1 MLLLPHKG
9 RVKEVAQ
16 AFAAGDDLVFQ
27 LESGFGLL
35 RVLKVEERE
44 GTGTVWHLLAYEEL
58 FPDVE
63 SAEAALAAPGGLHV
77 RKAHMALTDR
87 AFERTPAARL
97 SNRPVTEEELA
108 AYRKWVETD
117 GTVSDRSA
125 LLMLGL
131 R

>member
-1 MLLLPHKG
+1 M
-9 RVKEVAQ
+9 AQ
-16 AFAAGDDLVFQ
+16 AFAPGDDLMFQ

-44 GTGTVWHLLAYEEL
+44 GVGAVWHLLAYEEL

-63 SAEAALAAPGGLHV
+63 SAEAALAAPETLHV
-77 RKAHMALTDR
+77 RKAHMALTER

-97 SNRPVTEEELA
+97 GHRPVTEAELS
-108 AYRKWVETD
+108 AYRKWVEN
-117 GTVSDRSA
+117 GGEVSDRSA

>member
-1 MLLLPHKG
+1 M
-9 RVKEVAQ
+9 AQ
-16 AFAAGDDLVFQ
+16 PFFAGDDLIFQ

-44 GTGTVWHLLAYEEL
+44 GMSPVWHLMAYEEL

-63 SAEAALAAPGGLHV
+63 TAEAALRRPETLHV

-97 SNRPVTEEELA
+97 GNRPISEEELS
-108 AYRKWVETD
+108 AYKDWAEND

>member
-1 MLLLPHKG
+1 M
-9 RVKEVAQ
+9 AQ
-16 AFAAGDDLVFQ
+16 AFAPGDDLMFQ

-44 GTGTVWHLLAYEEL
+44 DVGTVWHLLAYEEL

-63 SAEAALAAPGGLHV
+63 TAEAALAAPETLHV

-87 AFERTPAARL
+87 ALERTPAARL
-97 SNRPVTEEELA
+97 GNRPVTEEELA
-108 AYRKWVETD
+108 AYRDWAEGD
-117 GTVSDRSA
+117 RQVSDRSA

>member
-1 MLLLPHKG
+1 MG
-9 RVKEVAQ
+9 Q
-16 AFAAGDDLVFQ
+16 AFSPGDDLIFQ

-35 RVLKVEERE
+35 RVLTVEERE
-44 GTGTVWHLLAYEEL
+44 DAGTIWHLLAYEEL

-63 SAEAALAAPGGLHV
+63 RAEAALSHPEELHI
-77 RKAHMALTDR
+77 RKAHMALTER

-97 SNRPVTEEELA
+97 GNRPVADEELS
-108 AYRKWVETD
+108 AYRDWAER
-117 GTVSDRSA
+117 GGEVSDRSA

>member
-1 MLLLPHKG
+1 M
-9 RVKEVAQ
+9 AQ
-16 AFAAGDDLVFQ
+16 AFEAGDDLIFQ

-35 RVLKVEERE
+35 RVLKVEEPE
-44 GTGTVWHLLAYEEL
+44 GASPVWHLMAYEEL

-63 SAEAALAAPGGLHV
+63 AAEAALQRPETLHV

-97 SNRPVTEEELA
+97 GNRPVSEEELS
-108 AYRKWVETD
+108 AYRDWRKND